1 MQRFAFALEALILT
15 LSLSTGAL
23 AQYNLITYRFSSPSG
38 CAGRVPSHPTIPV
51 PADYSLSW
59 SGACSGG
66 YANGRGEVTSY
77 RNGAIVE
84 REIVDMRAGM
94 RNGPS
99 VSINLRQGDPR
110 FYRSTTYARWSNGF
124 PFGEVRIVGSDGYT
138 IVTWET
144 DGAGGVRQTSS
155 PLNPLMHDLGQAASQ
170 QHGGLL
176 LFLYLLGGNSPGA
189 EDRRATCSNMMRAQG
204 FTSDVTQ
211 FWCTGLPY

>member
-1 MQRFAFALEALILT
+1 MQRVAV
-15 LSLSTGAL
+15 AL
-23 AQYNLITYRFSSPSG
+23 ATFLFTLAATQSAYGQSRLITYYFSSPIG
-38 CAGRVPSHPTIPV
+38 CAGKVPSHPTIPV
-51 PADYSLSW
+51 PDDYTLAW

-66 YANGRGEVTSY
+66 YATGWGEVTSY

-84 REIVDMRAGM
+84 REIVEMSGGL

-99 VSINLRQGDPR
+99 VSINLRQSDPR
-110 FYRSTTYARWSNGF
+110 FYRSTTYARWRNGF
-124 PFGEVRIVGSDGYT
+124 PFGEVRIVGSDNNT

-176 LFLYLLGGNSPGA
+176 LFLYLLGGNSSGA
-189 EDRRATCSNMMRAQG
+189 QDRRVMCQSMMRSQG
-204 FTSDVTQ
+204 FASDVTQ